1 MCVRGTKH
9 GIEKSADKLSYPGL
23 LFLRLCLLSS
33 RDGVRQDFFFS
44 RGDFFFV
51 FPIHWHGNRCW
62 KLRDSVYALC
72 TSAWCVP
79 ALYSR
84 SRRPPPVTCWL
95 VATSSSPTQSH
106 LCFVFFLNPFFFFFP
121 FWFCVISQFIWN
133 VLSLSCL
140 FDRFVMVFA
149 CLALS
154 VFSTIEEFQE
164 SADVALLYM
173 EGLVVF
179 WFTVE
184 FIFR

>member
-1 MCVRGTKH
+1 MKIDVESFVTVVCAVCTIACESHDVLLPLRVDLWRGRH
-9 GIEKSADKLSYPGL
+9 LHLIHP
-23 LFLRLCLLSS
+23 
-33 RDGVRQDFFFS
+33 FFS
-44 RGDFFFV
+44 
-51 FPIHWHGNRCW
+51 
-62 KLRDSVYALC
+62 
-72 TSAWCVP
+72 
-79 ALYSR
+79 
-84 SRRPPPVTCWL
+84 
-95 VATSSSPTQSH
+95 
-106 LCFVFFLNPFFFFFP
+106 
-121 FWFCVISQFIWN
+121 ISGQFI
-133 VLSLSCL
+133 LSVRLVSCL